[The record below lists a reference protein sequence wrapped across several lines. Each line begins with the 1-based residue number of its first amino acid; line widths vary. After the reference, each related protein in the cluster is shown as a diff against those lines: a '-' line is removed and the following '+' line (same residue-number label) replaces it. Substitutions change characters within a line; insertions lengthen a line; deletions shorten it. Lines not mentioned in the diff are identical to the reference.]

1 MSHHHIRQGPSVCP
15 QLTSRALEA
24 GVCPVCVY
32 MKGVSHVYQSI
43 DTCVSRASTMCIKTF
58 THSLHHIPT
67 HTHTHTHT
75 FPPSHTYTHAHT
87 HTHNTH
93 TYTHTHMP
101 VSSNGYRSSRQE
113 WLPHMFVHPLLFF
126 FGYRCGIKNR
136 GGSRALRHRL
146 ATVCVCVCVCVCVRV
161 LYTVCMYGY
170 VRVCVCVR
178 LAT

>member
-15 QLTSRALEA
+15 QLNSRALEA
-24 GVCPVCVY
+24 GVCPVCVC
-32 MKGVSHVYQSI
+32 MTGVSHVYQSL
-43 DTCVSRASTMCIKTF
+43 DTCVSRASTMCIKAL

-67 HTHTHTHT
+67 HTHTHTHM
-75 FPPSHTYTHAHT
+75 PSIAYLHTHTYTHT
-87 HTHNTH
+87 HTH
-93 TYTHTHMP
+93 THTHMP

-146 ATVCVCVCVCVCVRV
+146 ATVCVCVCVCVCACVV
-161 LYTVCMYGY
+161 HCIYVWICTCM
-170 VRVCVCVR
+170 CVC
-178 LAT
+178 